1 VARAHLVG
9 GNEWL
14 VAYIGDALAE
24 EMEVSALADRDRM
37 LVVDQVNIEL
47 LRPDPANPRRIDAD
61 EAEALTRSIREF
73 GFVEPVI
80 ARREDG
86 VVIGG
91 HQRLLAAR
99 RLGMKTVPVVFLD
112 ISMEKAHLL
121 NLALN
126 KISGTWDEDL
136 LARLVAD
143 LSVAADVDLSLSG
156 FGEGELKSL
165 LKSLEHRD
173 KQDRP
178 ETFDL
183 AAALDQVDA
192 KPSITQPADLVL
204 LGDHRLLCGDS
215 TRAEDVAKLMNGKRG
230 DMAFVDPPYNVAL
243 GNHGGAGRGKKRLI
257 ANDDL
262 APEAWRAF
270 VRGWGTQ
277 LLANVDG
284 ALYICMSTKEWGSV
298 SLILDELGGHWSDTI
313 IWAKDR
319 FVLGRADYQRQ
330 YEPIWFG
337 WREGAKR
344 HWCGDRD
351 QGDVWTIPRPA
362 VSELHPSQKPLEL
375 VERAIKNSSRSGDVV
390 ADFFLGAG
398 SALVASERTG
408 RACYGTE
415 LSPHYC
421 DIAIARWESFVGE
434 KAVRP

>member
-1 VARAHLVG
+1 MTTEMPTTEPIDIERLRA
-9 GNEWL
+9 
-14 VAYIGDALAE
+14 
-24 EMEVSALADRDRM
+24 
-37 LVVDQVNIEL
+37 
-47 LRPDPANPRRIDAD
+47 DPANPRRMDDA
-61 EAEALTRSIREF
+61 ESEALTRSIREF

-80 ARREDG
+80 ARREDR

-99 RLGMKTVPVVFLD
+99 RLGMKTVPVVLLD

-143 LSVAADVDLSLSG
+143 LSTVPDLDLSLSG
-156 FGEGELKSL
+156 FGDSELTAL

-183 AAALDQVDA
+183 AAALDEIES
-192 KPSITQPADLVL
+192 KPSTTRPGELVL
-204 LGDHRLLCGDS
+204 LCDHRLLCGDS
-215 TRAEDVAKLMNGKRG
+215 TKADDVAKLMDGRTA
-230 DMAFVDPPYNVAL
+230 DMGFSDPPYNVAL

-262 APEAWRAF
+262 DPDAWRAF
-270 VRGWGTQ
+270 VRGWGTN
-277 LLANVDG
+277 LLAKVDG
-284 ALYICMSTKEWGSV
+284 ALYVCMSTKEWGSV
-298 SLILDELGGHWSDTI
+298 SLILEELGGHWSDTI

-319 FVLGRADYQRQ
+319 FVLGRADLQRQ
-330 YEPIWFG
+330 YEPIWYG
-337 WREGAKR
+337 WRDGAKH

-398 SALVASERTG
+398 STLIAAERTG
-408 RACYGTE
+408 RACYGME
-415 LSPHYC
+415 LDPHIC
-421 DIAIARWESFVGE
+421 DIAIARWESFSGE
-434 KAVRP
+434 KAVRA